1 MAIFDQIIGSLTGE
15 SSLRRIRDRSIQ
27 AGRSAYDPN
36 ILNPQIGVAQ
46 QQAVQGIDE
55 GSYRRDVLNQL
66 FRPVSSAVYGGNQ
79 AAAIA
84 GASAQ
89 DMARTRALGSFESQ
103 LAQQDIQAKQAG
115 AEKLGQLQSSQLQ
128 LQGQRDAYTQQVNAE
143 FEAEVDSRRRQLGTS
158 LVNFGIQAVGGP
170 QAIGG
175 AIAGGVSKGFAGLKG
190 LLEQAPAG
198 VTDMVEVG
206 SPFKGASL
214 FGQSGSFSDGLFS
227 TRQLANA
234 PQQFLQKP
242 TFAESLMKNIGNFGV
257 QQATQAA
264 TEAVIPQAASM
275 APAVP
280 SRSAIPNQPM
290 IMRQPGQPLLPDDIF
305 AQPTNRQT
313 GGASGFFELPAGQP
327 TTEQILSGQARPS
340 VGQGVGTFNPFVE
353 IPRAIVNDLSR
364 LGNFFNREASKTAPI
379 RLESI
384 QNSPQMERQLVGMIK
399 NQPRELQNYSP
410 EIQRYLLNK
419 YSDLRGLYR

>member
-27 AGRSAYDPN
+27 AGRSAYDPTV
-36 ILNPQIGVAQ
+36 LNPQIGVAQ

-55 GSYRRDVLNQL
+55 GAYRRDVLNQL

-89 DMARTRALGSFESQ
+89 DMARTRALGTFESQ

-128 LQGQRDAYTQQVNAE
+128 IQGQRDAYTQQVRSE
-143 FEAEVDSRRRQLGTS
+143 FEAEKDSRRRQLGTA
-158 LVNFGIQAVGGP
+158 LVGFGVQAAGGAG
-170 QAIGG
+170 AIGG
-175 AIAGGVSKGFAGLKG
+175 AIGKKFEGLKS
-190 LLEQAPAG
+190 LLDQAPAG
-198 VTDMVEVG
+198 VTDMVDVG

-227 TRQLANA
+227 TRQLAEA

-264 TEAVIPQAASM
+264 ETAVTEAVIPQAAPTAS
-275 APAVP
+275 AVP
-280 SRSAIPNQPM
+280 SRSAIPNEPM
-290 IMRQPGQPLLPDDIF
+290 IMRQPGQPLLPDNIF
-305 AQPTNRQT
+305 EQPTNRQT
-313 GGASGFFELPAGQP
+313 TNQQP
-327 TTEQILSGQARPS
+327 PSDQLDDEFVRDALSPIR
-340 VGQGVGTFNPFVE
+340 GVGWMTNFASADMMDRSLRNNY
-353 IPRAIVNDLSR
+353 RAVKAQLVSTGR
-364 LGNFFNREASKTAPI
+364 
-379 RLESI
+379 
-384 QNSPQMERQLVGMIK
+384 NSP
-399 NQPRELQNYSP
+399 NYRELEETVRKY
-410 EIQRYLLNK
+410 EILARN
-419 YSDLRGLYR
+419 RGVQL